1 VTDFA
6 LPLALQRGIENLAAD
21 FSGRH
26 LASCAEKI
34 SDNYIAHKPSRSV
47 IAGSAD
53 VAAYLT
59 ARSPATYAACAAAFS
74 ALAARAPSFAP
85 LSVLDIGA
93 GPGTASWAA
102 VERWPNI
109 KAISMLDE
117 NEEMLTAGGTLC
129 AGADHPALRNA
140 KLNCAMMSGGIAAE
154 SFDLVVASY
163 TIGELASSELR
174 ATLQTL
180 WGLASRAF
188 VIVEPGTPE
197 GFARIRGA
205 RETLV
210 ESGAQIA
217 APCPHSGSCPIV
229 APDWCH
235 FGQRLARSRDH
246 MRAKGARLPF
256 EDEKFSYL
264 ALTRDI
270 SLESPKA
277 RIIDRP
283 RLEKFGMQFRLCS
296 EGGLSDRLILK
307 RDKPSYRAV
316 AHKKWGDTLPV

>member
-6 LPLALQRGIENLAAD
+6 LPMAFQRGIENLAAD
-21 FSGRH
+21 YSGRR

-34 SDNYIAHKPSRSV
+34 SDNYIAHKPSRSA
-47 IAGSAD
+47 IADGAD

-59 ARSPATYAACAAAFS
+59 ARSPATYAACAAALS

-85 LSVLDIGA
+85 RSVLDIGA

-109 KAISMLDE
+109 EAVSMLDE
-117 NEEMLTAGGTLC
+117 NKEMLSAGGILC

-140 KLNCAMMSGGIAAE
+140 KLTCAMMSGVIEAE
-154 SFDLVVASY
+154 RYDLVLASY
-163 TIGELASSELR
+163 AIGELAKSELR

-180 WGLASRAF
+180 WGLAQGAL
-188 VIVEPGTPE
+188 VLVEPGTPE
-197 GFARIRGA
+197 GFERIRRA
-205 RETLV
+205 REILCKA
-210 ESGAQIA
+210 GAQIA
-217 APCPHSGSCPIV
+217 APCPHSGPCPIR

-235 FGQRLARSRDH
+235 FGQRLPRSRDH
-246 MRAKGARLPF
+246 MRAKGAKLPF

-264 ALTRDI
+264 ALTRDV
-270 SLESPKA
+270 SLETTA
-277 RIIDRP
+277 DRIIDRP
-283 RLEKFGMQFRLCS
+283 RLEKFGMEFRLCGES
-296 EGGLSDRLILK
+296 GISDRLILK

-316 AHKKWGDTLPV
+316 ARKKWGDTLPI